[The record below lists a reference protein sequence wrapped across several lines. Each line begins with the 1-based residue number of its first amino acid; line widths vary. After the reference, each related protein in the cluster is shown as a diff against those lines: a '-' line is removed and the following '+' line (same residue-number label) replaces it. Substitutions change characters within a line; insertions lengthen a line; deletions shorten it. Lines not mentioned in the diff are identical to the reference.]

1 MTSGNG
7 HNENEWYA
15 IERNARSSC
24 VSVRASEMA
33 VLELEEN
40 PQAAIEAITDQAAE
54 AVDRDRAEVI
64 VLGCGGMGWPSSG
77 RRSRNAVP
85 CRSSTESR
93 PPCAWPNLSSVW
105 G

>member
-15 IERNARSSC
+15 LERNAYSSC
-24 VSVRASEMA
+24 VSVRASGMG

-64 VLGCGGMGWPSSG
+64 VLGCGGMAELGP
-77 RRSRNAVP
+77 RSRNAVP
-85 CRSSTESR
+85 CPSSTGSR